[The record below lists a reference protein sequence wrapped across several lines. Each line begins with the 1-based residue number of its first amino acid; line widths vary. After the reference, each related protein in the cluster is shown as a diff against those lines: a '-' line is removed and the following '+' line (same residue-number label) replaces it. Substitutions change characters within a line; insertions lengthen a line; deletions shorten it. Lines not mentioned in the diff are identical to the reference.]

1 MVQPER
7 EVQVLPE
14 PTALGFGDCQ
24 KDAVSE
30 VGAPSL
36 PPIIT
41 QDIEMAD
48 IPTADALPNAKGSAP
63 EFPKAGKQPW
73 AMRMLKRKARLAC
86 IAQIISWTKDTGER
100 MVQRHRLAFADS
112 CSHLDNVT
120 AEELM
125 QKVRTNGMQVS
136 ATEPISEYFSSD
148 SPRWNTDRAGAAF
161 TAAIPWSRAKDDT
174 HGKEDAEGTRGVTI
188 QIAMQQAIDG
198 FEREA
203 ENCLQLL

>member
-1 MVQPER
+1 M
-7 EVQVLPE
+7 
-14 PTALGFGDCQ
+14 
-24 KDAVSE
+24 
-30 VGAPSL
+30 
-36 PPIIT
+36 
-41 QDIEMAD
+41 
-48 IPTADALPNAKGSAP
+48 
-63 EFPKAGKQPW
+63 
-73 AMRMLKRKARLAC
+73 
-86 IAQIISWTKDTGER
+86 
-100 MVQRHRLAFADS
+100 
-112 CSHLDNVT
+112 
-120 AEELM
+120 
-125 QKVRTNGMQVS
+125 NGMQVS